1 MQYDDFIT
9 HSIDLYMGK
18 PKSGKTMIAGSYPK
32 PMLYLSVGN
41 DGGGR
46 VLQMKFSEDIKA
58 GLIKVKNLRNDMPVN
73 GKIRQTSIEKLAEVL
88 AELRKP
94 DADKFKTIVIDTV
107 GALQDDYKQY
117 LEFTKGGR
125 SLSQQEWG
133 DVSKMMLTSKDNV
146 KRFSE
151 EQKCSVVWITH
162 TNEMELY
169 ETSGLN
175 KEIRIIP
182 DVTIKTGVKY
192 MKDASNIFYCC
203 RKTVIDADGTKKVKF
218 LTYVGPHP
226 LMDTGTRDMA
236 LQAGDFVENFTY
248 DKWQQLIREQRLIPV
263 VVQTT
268 ESEAESKPKEQE
280 TEQETETY

>member
-1 MQYDDFIT
+1 MEYDSFIT

-32 PMLYLSVGN
+32 PLLYCSVGN

-46 VLQMKFSEDIKA
+46 VLQTKYLDDVQK
-58 GLIKVKNLRNDMPVN
+58 GLIKVKNLKNDPVVG
-73 GKIRQTSIEKLAEVL
+73 GKIAKTSIEKLAMLL

-94 DADKFKTIVIDTV
+94 ESDKFKTMVIDTI
-107 GALQDDYKQY
+107 GALQDDYKTY
-117 LEFTKGGR
+117 LEFMKGGR

-133 DVSKMMLTSKDNV
+133 DVAKMMLNIKDNM

-151 EQKCSVVWITH
+151 ETGITIVWVTH
-162 TNEMELY
+162 TSEQELF

-175 KEIRIIP
+175 KELRIIP
-182 DVTIKTGVKY
+182 DLTIKTGIKY

-203 RKTVIDADGTKKVKF
+203 RKTVIEPSGERTVKF

-226 LMDTGTRDMA
+226 LMDTGTRDI
-236 LQAGDFVENFTY
+236 LLSKGDFVEDFDYN
-248 DKWQQLIREQRLIPV
+248 KWQRCVKAGKLDAANVL
-263 VVQTT
+263 
-268 ESEAESKPKEQE
+268 S
-280 TEQETETY
+280 TEQESEINKEEVKE

>member
-18 PKSGKTMIAGSYPK
+18 PKSGKTLIAGSYPK
-32 PMLYLSVGN
+32 PLLYISVGN

-46 VLQMKFSEDIKA
+46 VLLQRYKEDVA
-58 GLIKVKNLRNDMPVN
+58 NGNIKVKNLRNDMPVG
-73 GKIRQTSIEKLAEVL
+73 GKIAKTSVEKLAGIL

-94 DADKFKTIVIDTV
+94 DADQFKTIVIDTI
-107 GALQDDYKQY
+107 GSLQDDYKSY
-117 LEFTKGGR
+117 LEFSKGGKQ
-125 SLSQQEWG
+125 LSQQEWG
-133 DVSKMMLTSKDNV
+133 DVAKMVLNIKDNM

-151 EQKCSVVWITH
+151 EKGVYMVWVTH
-162 TNEMELY
+162 TSEQEIY

-182 DVTIKTGVKY
+182 DLTIKSGVKY

-203 RKTVIDADGTKKVKF
+203 RKTVLNSKGEKEVKF

-226 LMDTGTRDMA
+226 LMDTGTRDII
-236 LQAGDFVENFTY
+236 LSKGDFIENFTFKKFQEFVECGSL
-248 DKWQQLIREQRLIPV
+248 DPAKVL
-263 VVQTT
+263 TT
-268 ESEAESKPKEQE
+268 ENNEDTDNGKEE
-280 TEQETETY
+280 N

>member
-1 MQYDDFIT
+1 MEYDSFIT

-32 PMLYLSVGN
+32 PLLYCSVGN

-46 VLQMKFSEDIKA
+46 VLQTKYLDDVQK
-58 GLIKVKNLRNDMPVN
+58 GLIKVKNLKNDPVVS
-73 GKIRQTSIEKLAEVL
+73 GKIAKTSIEKLAMLL

-94 DADKFKTIVIDTV
+94 ESDKFKTMVIDTI
-107 GALQDDYKQY
+107 GALQDDYKTY
-117 LEFTKGGR
+117 LEFMKGGR

-133 DVSKMMLTSKDNV
+133 DVAKMMLNIKDNM

-151 EQKCSVVWITH
+151 ETGVTIVWITH
-162 TNEMELY
+162 TSEQELF

-175 KEIRIIP
+175 KELRIIP
-182 DVTIKTGVKY
+182 DLTIKTGVKY

-203 RKTVIDADGTKKVKF
+203 RKTVIEPSGERSVKF

-226 LMDTGTRDMA
+226 LMDTGTRDI
-236 LQAGDFVENFTY
+236 LLSKGDFVENFDY
-248 DKWQQLIREQRLIPV
+248 NKWQRCVKAGKLDAANVI
-263 VVQTT
+263 
-268 ESEAESKPKEQE
+268 S
-280 TEQETETY
+280 TEQESEINKEEVKE